1 MKLKRKEMMMT
12 YEIVAIVKDAPKM
25 MLIANNGIAMNT
37 VIKLIEIRYFLII
50 GSFSIWLRW

>member
-1 MKLKRKEMMMT
+1 MMT
-12 YEIVAIVKDAPKM
+12 YEIVAIVKDAPKK